1 MSTLMSILHADYN
14 VKSQSYKFLMLSN
27 YTYLI
32 VYIDQRNSK

>member
-1 MSTLMSILHADYN
+1 
-14 VKSQSYKFLMLSN
+14 MLSN